1 MPPAAAKSSGCKPGG
16 KPLNGGMVQPKLLLY
31 GLAVVLLA
39 ACATPKPLRD
49 ETKPLSVNVAPY
61 TVAVLDEVRV
71 RYRDGRI
78 ESGTVGQDGMLVIA
92 GTSVRAA
99 GLPRDAVERSVRGTG
114 PGIVS
119 AEVVEFRPNRVTVL
133 GEVFHQIHTDLGDG
147 PMRLMDAIASANG
160 FTPLA
165 NKRRVRLLR
174 ENAGRSEV
182 YEIDLRQMMLGAGL
196 GANFLLQPGDVI
208 TVPRN
213 FL

>member
-1 MPPAAAKSSGCKPGG
+1 MPSFAAKSPGCKPDG
-16 KPLNGGMVQPKLLLY
+16 KPLNEGMVQPKLLLY
-31 GLAVVLLA
+31 GLAAVVLA
-39 ACATPKPLRD
+39 ACATSKPLRD
-49 ETKPLSVNVAPY
+49 ETKPLSVGVAPY
-61 TVAVLDEVRV
+61 TVAVLDEVRI
-71 RYRDGRI
+71 RYRDGRT
-78 ESGTVGQDGMLVIA
+78 ESGTVGQDGMLVI
-92 GTSVRAA
+92 GETSVRAA
-99 GLPRDAVERSVRGTG
+99 GLPREAVERGVRATA
-114 PGIVS
+114 PGIAS